1 MAPEGQV
8 SMHSPHPT
16 HFLGSIKAMLCFVST
31 WDCGGTIEIASCAH
45 QIRQLSHPLHAF
57 FLTWGEI
64 FECWL
69 NFPSRLEHPIPKFFK
84 APPNPDSSW
93 PLKWVTV
100 IRVSV
105 MYISRAMET
114 VLKIG
119 LSI

>member
-16 HFLGSIKAMLCFVST
+16 HFLGSIKAMLCLVSNPD
-31 WDCGGTIEIASCAH
+31 WGDCIEIASCAH
-45 QIRQLSHPLHAF
+45 HPRQRSQPLQF
-57 FLTWGEI
+57 FPLTLGEI

-69 NFPSRLEHPIPKFFK
+69 NFPSRLEPPIPQFFN

-100 IRVSV
+100 MRTSV
-105 MYISRAMET
+105 M
-114 VLKIG
+114 
-119 LSI
+119 